1 MIIQIIPSQLPPP
14 KSPSPKFG
22 PVLSM
27 ACPTTPPTCLRGR
40 GELFH
45 DGGQSLHLLQGEAT
59 REDQLQTWDRWLS
72 ARQVVRQPCW
82 YFTAYSS
89 HLHDGVSNELRSLGC
104 TSARRLE
111 GMLRQTAPV
120 FLLGDV
126 EVAIRYPLL
135 RYFHTNPT
143 MKTWSW
149 ETKEGNSTNNSGK
162 STRHMFSRC
171 FMSEVPSPVAWPI
184 IQIGPVEETNVE
196 PPNKSCSPP
205 FWTVTLPST
214 HRQKHGMFG

>member
-1 MIIQIIPSQLPPP
+1 MIIQFIRSQLPPP

-22 PVLSM
+22 PVLPM

-82 YFTAYSS
+82 YSTAYSS

-135 RYFHTNPT
+135 RYFHTNPV

-162 STRHMFSRC
+162 STRHSMFSRC
-171 FMSEVPSPVAWPI
+171 FMSEVPKRWPI
-184 IQIGPVEETNVE
+184 IQIGPKKLTWNQWNPQTKAAVLH
-196 PPNKSCSPP
+196 
-205 FWTVTLPST
+205 FGRLPCP
-214 HRQKHGMFG
+214 HWQKHGMFE